1 MLHVPQRTSN
11 QPNLRD
17 LLSLIL
23 QPYPSPAAITQLVDL
38 CYKIAVAL
46 LRMKLGAGT
55 FHPSRFG
62 LSLEDFAYDS
72 IADLYRQDQR
82 GYLMTFASYFGVLEA
97 RATEGEILVDLR
109 RLIASAVNQRIV
121 LAYRENDPSL
131 AKLIRNIKLGLRN
144 HSNAKLSEHQND
156 KVIVPRGA
164 ELSTFLLP
172 EISQDLL
179 EIEFRHRV
187 PSNSGLK
194 EMIAVL
200 AKILAEQVE
209 YRKAYTVVGFALL
222 IRSYFAST
230 PASTAASTPTST
242 IEQDGSHLTEDDFK
256 ALIDQAVMEVRD
268 DTGNKYVRSGKMAL
282 EMSDKYFRAVVD
294 ILQSEFSLDDGERR
308 SYLDILKTHLP
319 GVTESDYRA
328 QHRHILE
335 YLVKLTRERLLDE
348 ARKEL

>member
-1 MLHVPQRTSN
+1 
-11 QPNLRD
+11 
-17 LLSLIL
+17 
-23 QPYPSPAAITQLVDL
+23 
-38 CYKIAVAL
+38 
-46 LRMKLGAGT
+46 
-55 FHPSRFG
+55 
-62 LSLEDFAYDS
+62 
-72 IADLYRQDQR
+72 
-82 GYLMTFASYFGVLEA
+82 MTFASYFGVLEA